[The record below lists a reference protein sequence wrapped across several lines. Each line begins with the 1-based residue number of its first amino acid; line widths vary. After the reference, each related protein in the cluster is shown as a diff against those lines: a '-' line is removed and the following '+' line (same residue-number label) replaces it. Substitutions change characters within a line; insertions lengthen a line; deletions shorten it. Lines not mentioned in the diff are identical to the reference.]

1 MASHPQE
8 QGNSARLHALARAF
22 RQKGVTIDFIYY
34 QLDGL
39 NDRHIVAHRA
49 FWNEFDVVEAQPHR
63 RMAFPDHW
71 GIDDWCPDTLCDFVG
86 RKVRSR
92 GYDAVIVNYVW
103 MSGVFEA
110 FDGPVK
116 ILDTHDLFGER
127 HKAALA
133 VGIEPRWF
141 FTSNNEEDIAFSR
154 ADLVIGIQSNESE
167 TIGRR
172 TLAEV
177 RTIGHLMT
185 PAFLF
190 GEYQDIG
197 SIADFGYIGSSNQF
211 NVRSIKLLDE
221 AMPMERSF
229 QLVLGGSLSTLPIVL
244 QSQPIRVGRVEN
256 LGLFYRNVDCVINPM
271 AGGTGL
277 KIKTIEAMAYGRP
290 ILGTKSAFEGIETDC
305 PLHALEDPRECVE
318 AMTKVAGNYMIL
330 ADLARRS
337 VSVFMDYQAETHR
350 QIEQLIGEFSRA
362 RASSG
367 SAPESA
373 L

>member
-141 FTSNNEEDIAFSR
+141 FTSNSEEDIAFSR

-167 TIGRR
+167 VIRRR
-172 TLAEV
+172 TSARV
-177 RTIGHLMT
+177 KTIGHLMT

-190 GEYQDIG
+190 GEYQG
-197 SIADFGYIGSSNQF
+197 VGAIADFGYVGSANQF

-221 AMPMERSF
+221 AMGDNRPFR
-229 QLVLGGSLSTLPIVL
+229 LVLGGAVSTLAIVL
-244 QSQPIRVGRVEN
+244 KSQPIRVGRVEN

-290 ILGTKSAFEGIETDC
+290 ILGTKCAFEGIETDC
-305 PLHALEDPRECVE
+305 PLHRLEDPEECADVM
-318 AMTKVAGNYMIL
+318 ARIAGNQVIL
-330 ADLARRS
+330 SDLARRS
-337 VSVFMDYQAETHR
+337 VSVFMDYQARTHR
-350 QIEQLIGEFSRA
+350 DIAHLIDELSIGRSW
-362 RASSG
+362 SLP
-367 SAPESA
+367 APTTTG
-373 L
+373 